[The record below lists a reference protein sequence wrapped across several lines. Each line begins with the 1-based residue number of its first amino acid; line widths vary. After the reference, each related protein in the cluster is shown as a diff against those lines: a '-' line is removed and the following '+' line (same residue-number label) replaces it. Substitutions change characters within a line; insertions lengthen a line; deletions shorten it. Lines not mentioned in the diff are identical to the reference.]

1 MKERADI
8 SMNPQ
13 KEFTNSSAK
22 EFAKNAAI
30 KEKNESAERTLEQA
44 INYFSETPELSQSQ
58 FEKIAEFIQTNVG
71 IKMPAQK
78 KLMVQSRLQSRL
90 KALSLKNFD
99 DYVDLVFAGGEKS
112 EEEIALMINVI
123 TTNLTNFFR
132 EKQHFDFMTEKAL
145 PALIQ
150 DGHKNIEIWSAGCS
164 TGEEP
169 YTLSIVMGEFMR
181 KNPGKLADFSVLATD
196 ISSRVLE
203 KAQNAVYP
211 LESVGELPYELK
223 KRYFLKS
230 KNPNNPAVRLKP
242 EIRQKVSFQR
252 LNFMDSS
259 YPVSSEKQIIFCR
272 NVLIYFEK
280 QTQEEVIRK
289 LIRHLVPGGYLFL
302 GHSETIFGM
311 DLPLKTV
318 GSTTFQK
325 I

>member
-1 MKERADI
+1 MIEPADI
-8 SMNPQ
+8 SMD
-13 KEFTNSSAK
+13 SRK
-22 EFAKNAAI
+22 EFAKVFAKKSVI
-30 KEKNESAERTLEQA
+30 KGKDESTEKSLEQA
-44 INYFSETPELSQSQ
+44 INYFSETPELSQEQ

-145 PALIQ
+145 PSLVNE
-150 DGHKNIEIWSAGCS
+150 GHKNIEIWSAGCS

-169 YTLSIVMGEFMR
+169 YTLSIVMSEFMR
-181 KNPGKLADFSVLATD
+181 KNPGKIADFSVLATD

-211 LESVGELPYELK
+211 LESVSELPYELK

-230 KNPNNPAVRLKP
+230 RNPDNPAVRLKP
-242 EIRQKVSFQR
+242 EIRQKVSFKR

-259 YPVSSEKQIIFCR
+259 YPVSGEKQIIFCR

-280 QTQEEVIRK
+280 QTQEDVIRK

-302 GHSETIFGM
+302 GHSETVCGM
-311 DLPLKTV
+311 ELPLKTV
-318 GSTTFQK
+318 APTTFQK